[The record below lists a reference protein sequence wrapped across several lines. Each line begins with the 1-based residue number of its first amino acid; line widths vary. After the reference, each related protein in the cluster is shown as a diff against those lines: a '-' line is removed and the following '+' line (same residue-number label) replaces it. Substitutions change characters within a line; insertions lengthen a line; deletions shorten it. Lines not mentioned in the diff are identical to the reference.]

1 VDENHNHSLGGDGV
15 AVRALRNCVNNN
27 TLGGHLLLIN
37 HRFIREVA
45 HHITGLLLLS
55 SVARIESHRPISVV
69 EPSCELSCRVDGE
82 LSTLV
87 GVHRVHRLHHHL
99 HLLLLLELVVSTVV
113 VVTLVSRRVELVSI
127 VHVTLEHHLHSLL
140 LVVLLEEGVG
150 RLGQVSAP
158 SRHHVAS
165 TSAIVEPST
174 AVAAT
179 PTATSGLVARV
190 ALVARD

>member
-1 VDENHNHSLGGDGV
+1 MDEDHNHSLSGDGV
-15 AVRALRNCVNNN
+15 AIRALRNCVDNNA
-27 TLGGHLLLIN
+27 LGGHLLLIN

-45 HHITGLLLLS
+45 HHIIGLLLLS
-55 SVARIESHRPISVV
+55 SVARVESHRPISVV
-69 EPSCELSCRVDGE
+69 EPSGELGCRVDGK

-87 GVHRVHRLHHHL
+87 RVHRVHWLHHHL
-99 HLLLLLELVVSTVV
+99 HLLLLLELVVSTIVV
-113 VVTLVSRRVELVSI
+113 VALVSRRVELVSI

-150 RLGQVSAP
+150 RLGQVSAA

-165 TSAIVEPST
+165 TSAIVETST
-174 AVAAT
+174 TVTAT
-179 PTATSGLVARV
+179 STSTSGLVARV